1 MTLVIWQQHELI
13 KIICILKS
21 LLVVTVMLTTLLEL
35 FVIEDTKVLTEEL
48 NQRSLP
54 SSSSYS
60 LDLKARG
67 TGSENLQVILKEEKS
82 VSKFYGS
89 KENATTK
96 NFTNNFDILNLD
108 LIFNLQ

>member
-1 MTLVIWQQHELI
+1 
-13 KIICILKS
+13 
-21 LLVVTVMLTTLLEL
+21 MLTTLLEL

-54 SSSSYS
+54 SSSSSYS
-60 LDLKARG
+60 LDLKARL

-82 VSKFYGS
+82 VSKYHGS
-89 KENATTK
+89 KENENATTK
-96 NFTNNFDILNLD
+96 NFTNNFDILNID